1 MQKNGGILGG
11 KQMLEERKQSFMQ
24 GIMTLMFSQVVIKI
38 LGLIYKMY
46 LTNREG
52 FGDSGNAI
60 YSSGFQIYALL
71 LTISSIGVPNAV
83 SKLISEKLSVG
94 DNKGA
99 QKIFKVA
106 FTTFAIIG
114 FCASALLFLE
124 SNFIANKWLQIPEA
138 ELTLTILAPS
148 IFFVSLISVYRG
160 YFNGYENMKPMA
172 KSQTIEQLT
181 KTVITVIIVELIC
194 FLVGTEGTV
203 GVMAAGANLA
213 TTIATFICFVYLT
226 VLYLK
231 KRKEEVKKN
240 NKIYHKRTR
249 TLEII
254 KNILIIAM
262 PMTLSA
268 ILGSLNKNID
278 SFTVVRGLKNFLSE
292 TEAQKQYG
300 ILSGK
305 IDTLVTFPL
314 SFNIAFATAL
324 VPAISAAKAKGDMKS
339 IKKRLTFSIL
349 LSIIIGLPCCI
360 GMIIFAEPILQM
372 LFPNANS
379 GAFIFQ
385 ISSLSIIFIMIE
397 QNINGALQG
406 LGKVNVPVIA
416 LLCGVIAKL
425 SINLILVRIN
435 PENFILGG
443 VAGAALGTVVCHI
456 ISMTISFITL
466 RKTISMEF
474 KISKFIIKP
483 AIATSIMGTLSLY
496 IYKWLKCII
505 MQNVAILVTIIFAV
519 IIYIIILLKIR
530 VFDEEEIYMLP
541 FSKYLYKKRRILSK
555 IGE

>member
-1 MQKNGGILGG
+1 MS
-11 KQMLEERKQSFMQ
+11 EEKKQSFMQ
-24 GIMTLMFSQVVIKI
+24 GIITLMFSQVLIKI
-38 LGLIYKMY
+38 LGLVYKMY

-106 FTTFAIIG
+106 FATFAIIG
-114 FCASALLFLE
+114 FLLSALLFFG
-124 SNFIANKWLQIPEA
+124 SGFIANTWLQIPEA

-148 IFFVSLISVYRG
+148 IFFVSIISVYRG

-181 KTVITVIIVELIC
+181 KTVLTVIIVELVC

-203 GVMAAGANLA
+203 GIMAAGANLA
-213 TTIATFICFVYLT
+213 TTMATFICFLYLT

-231 KRKEEVKKN
+231 KRKEEIYKT
-240 NKIYHKRTR
+240 NKTYHKRTR

-254 KNILIIAM
+254 KNILVIAM

-292 TEAQKQYG
+292 AEAQKQYG

-305 IDTLVTFPL
+305 IDTLITFPL

-324 VPAISAAKAKGDMKS
+324 VPAISAAKAKGDMGS
-339 IKKRLTFSIL
+339 IKKRVTFSIL
-349 LSIIIGLPCCI
+349 VSILIGLPCCV

-372 LFPNANS
+372 LFPNASS

-385 ISSLSIIFIMIE
+385 ISSLGIVFIMIE

-416 LLCGVIAKL
+416 LLCGVSAKL
-425 SINLILVRIN
+425 FINLILVKIN

-443 VAGAALGTVVCHI
+443 IAGAALGTVVCHI
-456 ISMTISFITL
+456 ISMIISFVAL
-466 RKTISMEF
+466 RKNINIEF

-483 AIATSIMGTLSLY
+483 AIATGIMGILSFY

-505 MQNVAILVTIIFAV
+505 MQNIAIIVTIIFAV
-519 IIYIIILLKIR
+519 VIYVAIILKIK
-530 VFDEEEIYMLP
+530 VFDEEEINMLP
-541 FSKYLYKKRRILSK
+541 FSKYLHKKRRILSK

>member
-1 MQKNGGILGG
+1 MS
-11 KQMLEERKQSFMQ
+11 EEKKQSFMQ
-24 GIMTLMFSQVVIKI
+24 GIMTLMFSQVLIKI
-38 LGLIYKMY
+38 LGLVYKMY

-83 SKLISEKLSVG
+83 AKLISEKLSVG
-94 DNKGA
+94 DSRGA
-99 QKIFKVA
+99 QKIFNVA
-106 FTTFAIIG
+106 FATFAIIG
-114 FCASALLFLE
+114 FLLSALLFFG
-124 SNFIANKWLQIPEA
+124 SNFIANIWLQIPEA

-172 KSQTIEQLT
+172 KSQTIEQLS
-181 KTVITVIIVELIC
+181 KTVLTVVIVEAIC

-203 GVMAAGANLA
+203 GIMAAGANLA

-226 VLYLK
+226 VLYLR
-231 KRKEEVKKN
+231 KRKADIGKT
-240 NKIYHKRTR
+240 NKTYNKRTR

-278 SFTVVRGLKNFLSE
+278 AVTVVRGLKNFLSE
-292 TEAQKQYG
+292 EQAQIQYG

-314 SFNIAFATAL
+314 SFNMAFATAL
-324 VPAISAAKAKGDMKS
+324 VPAISAANAKGDMKS
-339 IKKRLTFSIL
+339 INKRLKFSIL
-349 LSIIIGLPCCI
+349 ISILIGLPCCV
-360 GMIIFAEPILQM
+360 GMIIFAEPILQI
-372 LFPNANS
+372 LFPNASS

-385 ISSLSIIFIMIE
+385 ISSLGIVFIMVE

-406 LGKVNVPVIA
+406 LGKVKVPVIA
-416 LLCGVIAKL
+416 LFFGVIAKL
-425 SINLILVRIN
+425 LINLILVRIN
-435 PENFILGG
+435 PEDFVLGG

-456 ISMTISFITL
+456 ISMTISFVVL
-466 RKTISMEF
+466 RKNIDLDF

-483 AIATSIMGTLSLY
+483 AIATVVMAILSLN
-496 IYKWLKCII
+496 IYKWIKCII
-505 MQNVAILVTIIFAV
+505 MQNIAILVTITFAV
-519 IIYIIILLKIR
+519 LIYVVIIFKIK
-530 VFDEEEIYMLP
+530 VFDEEEINMLP

>member
-1 MQKNGGILGG
+1 MS
-11 KQMLEERKQSFMQ
+11 EEKKQSFMQ
-24 GIMTLMFSQVVIKI
+24 GIITLMFSQVLIKI
-38 LGLIYKMY
+38 LGLVYKMY
-46 LTNREG
+46 LTNRQG

-106 FTTFAIIG
+106 FATFAFVG
-114 FCASALLFLE
+114 FFASALLFFC

-138 ELTLTILAPS
+138 ELTLIILAPS

-181 KTVITVIIVELIC
+181 KTVLTVIVVELIC

-203 GVMAAGANLA
+203 GIMAAGANFA
-213 TTIATFICFVYLT
+213 TTIATFICFIYLT
-226 VLYLK
+226 ILYIK
-231 KRKEEVKKN
+231 KRKEESWKS
-240 NKIYHKRTR
+240 NKTYHKRTR

-292 TEAQKQYG
+292 EQAQIQYG

-349 LSIIIGLPCCI
+349 VSILIGIPCCI
-360 GMIIFAEPILQM
+360 GIIIFAEPILQM
-372 LFPNANS
+372 LFPNASS
-379 GAFIFQ
+379 GAFILQ
-385 ISSLSIIFIMIE
+385 ISSIGIVFIMIE

-406 LGKVNVPVIA
+406 LGKVNVPVIS
-416 LLCGVIAKL
+416 LGVGVTAKL
-425 SINLILVRIN
+425 LINLILVRIN

-456 ISMTISFITL
+456 ISMTISLIIL
-466 RKTISMEF
+466 RKNIDLDF

-483 AIATSIMGTLSLY
+483 AIATGVMGIVSFY
-496 IYKWLKCII
+496 IYKWLECII
-505 MQNVAILVTIIFAV
+505 MQNIAIIVSIIFAV
-519 IIYIIILLKIR
+519 LIYVIIIFRIR

-541 FSKYLYKKRRILSK
+541 FSKYFHKKRRILSK

>member
-1 MQKNGGILGG
+1 MS
-11 KQMLEERKQSFMQ
+11 EEKKQSFMQ
-24 GIMTLMFSQVVIKI
+24 GIITLMFSQVLIKI
-38 LGLIYKMY
+38 LGLVYKMY
-46 LTNREG
+46 LTNRQG

-106 FTTFAIIG
+106 FATFAFVG
-114 FCASALLFLE
+114 FLASALLFFC

-138 ELTLTILAPS
+138 ELTLIILAPS

-181 KTVITVIIVELIC
+181 KTVLTVIVVELIC

-203 GVMAAGANLA
+203 GIMAAGANFA
-213 TTIATFICFVYLT
+213 TTIATFICFIYLT
-226 VLYLK
+226 ILYIK
-231 KRKEEVKKN
+231 KRKEESWKT

-292 TEAQKQYG
+292 EQAQIQYG

-349 LSIIIGLPCCI
+349 VSILIGIPCCI
-360 GMIIFAEPILQM
+360 GIIIFAEPILQM
-372 LFPNANS
+372 LFPNASS
-379 GAFIFQ
+379 GAFILQ
-385 ISSLSIIFIMIE
+385 ISSIGIVFIMIE

-406 LGKVNVPVIA
+406 LGKVNVPVIS
-416 LLCGVIAKL
+416 LGVGVTAKL
-425 SINLILVRIN
+425 LINLILVRIN
-435 PENFILGG
+435 PKNFILGG

-456 ISMTISFITL
+456 ISMTISLIIL
-466 RKTISMEF
+466 RKNIDLDF

-483 AIATSIMGTLSLY
+483 AIATEVMGIVSFY
-496 IYKWLKCII
+496 MYKWLKCII
-505 MQNVAILVTIIFAV
+505 MQNIAIIVSIIFAV
-519 IIYIIILLKIR
+519 LIYVIIIFRIR
-530 VFDEEEIYMLP
+530 IFDEEEIYMLP
-541 FSKYLYKKRRILSK
+541 FSKYFHKKRRILSK

>member
-1 MQKNGGILGG
+1 MS
-11 KQMLEERKQSFMQ
+11 EEKKQSFMQ
-24 GIMTLMFSQVVIKI
+24 GIITLMFSQVLIKI
-38 LGLIYKMY
+38 LGLVYKMY
-46 LTNREG
+46 LTNRQG

-106 FTTFAIIG
+106 FATFAFVG
-114 FCASALLFLE
+114 FLASALLFFC

-138 ELTLTILAPS
+138 ELTLIILAPS

-181 KTVITVIIVELIC
+181 KTVLTVIVVELIC

-203 GVMAAGANLA
+203 GIMAAGANFA
-213 TTIATFICFVYLT
+213 TTIATFICFIYLT
-226 VLYLK
+226 ILYIK
-231 KRKEEVKKN
+231 KRKEESWKT

-292 TEAQKQYG
+292 EQAQIQYG

-349 LSIIIGLPCCI
+349 VSILIGIPCCI
-360 GMIIFAEPILQM
+360 GIIIFAEPILQM
-372 LFPNANS
+372 LFPNASS
-379 GAFIFQ
+379 GAFILQ
-385 ISSLSIIFIMIE
+385 ISSIGIVFIMIE

-406 LGKVNVPVIA
+406 LGKVNVPVIS
-416 LLCGVIAKL
+416 LGVGVTAKL
-425 SINLILVRIN
+425 LINLILVRIN

-456 ISMTISFITL
+456 ISMTISLIIL
-466 RKTISMEF
+466 RKNIDLDF

-483 AIATSIMGTLSLY
+483 AIATEVMGIVSFY
-496 IYKWLKCII
+496 MYKWLKCII
-505 MQNVAILVTIIFAV
+505 MQNIAIIVSIIFAV
-519 IIYIIILLKIR
+519 LIYVIIIFRIR

-541 FSKYLYKKRRILSK
+541 FSKYFHKKRRILSK

>member
-1 MQKNGGILGG
+1 MS
-11 KQMLEERKQSFMQ
+11 EEKKQSFMQ
-24 GIMTLMFSQVVIKI
+24 GIITLMFSQVLIKI
-38 LGLIYKMY
+38 LGLVYKMY
-46 LTNREG
+46 LTNRQG

-106 FTTFAIIG
+106 FATFAFVG
-114 FCASALLFLE
+114 FLASALLFFC

-138 ELTLTILAPS
+138 ELTLIILAPS

-181 KTVITVIIVELIC
+181 KTVLTVIVVELIC

-203 GVMAAGANLA
+203 GIMAAGANFA
-213 TTIATFICFVYLT
+213 TTIATFICFIYLT
-226 VLYLK
+226 ILYIK
-231 KRKEEVKKN
+231 KRKEESWKT

-292 TEAQKQYG
+292 EQAQIQYG

-349 LSIIIGLPCCI
+349 VSILIGIPCCI
-360 GMIIFAEPILQM
+360 GIIIFAEPILQM
-372 LFPNANS
+372 LFPNASS
-379 GAFIFQ
+379 GAFILQ
-385 ISSLSIIFIMIE
+385 ISSIGIVFIMIE

-406 LGKVNVPVIA
+406 LGKVNVPVIS
-416 LLCGVIAKL
+416 LGVGVTAKL
-425 SINLILVRIN
+425 LINLILVRIN
-435 PENFILGG
+435 PKNFILGG

-456 ISMTISFITL
+456 ISMTISLIIL
-466 RKTISMEF
+466 RKNIDLDF

-483 AIATSIMGTLSLY
+483 AIATEVMGIVSFY
-496 IYKWLKCII
+496 MYKWLKCII
-505 MQNVAILVTIIFAV
+505 MQNIAIIVSIIFAV
-519 IIYIIILLKIR
+519 LIYVIIIFRIR

-541 FSKYLYKKRRILSK
+541 FSKYFHKKRRILSK